1 MGQKHRSRLLVTTLA
16 SFAGL
21 IALWSGWNH
30 YYDKNYR
37 AGESVLNEVKAFRT
51 IDNNVQKDT
60 DGSLQL
66 PVLNPLRE
74 ATLAYG
80 NHRDKNALFS
90 DMGCIKAKKSALV
103 EQVYLQL
110 LTERFLPA
118 IMSGLLIELNNAD
131 KGSEDKLEILRIM
144 RMLEDKTGRNNGMV
158 EDFMANYWSHLFTGQ
173 RENKCY

>member
-51 IDNNVQKDT
+51 IDNNVQKI
-60 DGSLQL
+60 LMVAQL

-80 NHRDKNALFS
+80 NHRDKNAVF
-90 DMGCIKAKKSALV
+90 
-103 EQVYLQL
+103 
-110 LTERFLPA
+110 
-118 IMSGLLIELNNAD
+118 
-131 KGSEDKLEILRIM
+131 
-144 RMLEDKTGRNNGMV
+144 
-158 EDFMANYWSHLFTGQ
+158 
-173 RENKCY
+173 